1 MIPILISGWPNL
13 AVSDAMMKSHIMA
26 SSQPPPRAKPD
37 TAAITGLRTRSI
49 VSQLRVMKPLCT
61 TSRYSSLAMA
71 EMSAPAANA
80 FSLPVT
86 TMQPM
91 PSSASKASRAAPS
104 SSISASFSAL
114 SCLGRFSVIRPV
126 RCGPSPRVSMRMFS

>member
-1 MIPILISGWPNL
+1 
-13 AVSDAMMKSHIMA
+13 MKSHIMA

-37 TAAITGLRTRSI
+37 TAAITGLRTRSR
-49 VSQLRVMKPLCT
+49 VSQLRVMKPLST

-71 EMSAPAANA
+71 EMSAPAAKA

-104 SSISASFSAL
+104 SSISASLSAF

-126 RCGPSPRVSMRMFS
+126 RCGPSPRVSMRMCS